1 MKCVRLCQ
9 CEEDIQH
16 VSSALLESWT
26 GTHWNEVALLTFT
39 EGVSLATIS
48 PLSETSKQQC
58 PTALDLEAPSDKAN
72 AESTGQNG
80 EEYCEEQIGADQA
93 RCEEAEACC
102 AWNEGTC
109 WSAIVTRHPP
119 LPYVPTAQGPPSCMR
134 SSAAGLNGRCGCAG
148 RRRVPACIGLCCERR
163 GSRARDFDLL
173 DAQPLPAQ
181 PLLLLRE

>member
-58 PTALDLEAPSDKAN
+58 PTELDLEAPSGEAN
-72 AESTGQNG
+72 AESTGLSG

-109 WSAIVTRHPP
+109 WSAIVPATRHF
-119 LPYVPTAQGPPSCMR
+119 PTAQGPPSCMR
-134 SSAAGLNGRCGCAG
+134 SPAAGRCGCAG
-148 RRRVPACIGLCCERR
+148 LGRVPACIGLRCERR
-163 GSRARDFDLL
+163 GSRTRDFDLL
-173 DAQPLPAQ
+173 DAQPLPAE